1 MELLLVLT
9 YAALCYA
16 IFKIFRIPVNQW
28 TLVTA
33 VLGGAFGLALLFI
46 TMAYNHP
53 FSTNTRIYFAV
64 TPVLPGVRGRVIE
77 VPVEDRTNQHLE
89 AGEVLFK
96 IDPKPYEYIVA
107 QKRAGLADAEANV
120 AQLKASVDQAS
131 AVTGKANAQLQL
143 AQENYDS
150 QLTLFQKNVVAK
162 ATLDTATRNFDAAKQ
177 TVAEAAAAEDR
188 TRQAFGAT
196 VDGEHSVIVRL
207 RNELADAQYD
217 LDQTIVR
224 APTGGFVTELV
235 LRPGVYV
242 VPAPFRPAM
251 IFVNDSHRDRALV
264 AAFQQN
270 TLQRVRPGNEGE
282 VLFKGIPGRVF
293 KAKVRLVIDAI
304 ASGQLQTTGT
314 LVNVEGPP
322 TGDRALAVLDLVDD
336 VSGYQVPLGSEGE
349 AAIYTEH
356 FHELSLLRKILLRM
370 RSWQNYVFLE
380 GHGGGGGGSG
390 GHH

>member
-64 TPVLPGVRGRVIE
+64 TPVLPGVKGRVIE

-207 RNELADAQYD
+207 RNELARCSIRSGPDHCSSPD
-217 LDQTIVR
+217 RRLCHR
-224 APTGGFVTELV
+224 AG
-235 LRPGVYV
+235 
-242 VPAPFRPAM
+242 
-251 IFVNDSHRDRALV
+251 I
-264 AAFQQN
+264 AA
-270 TLQRVRPGNEGE
+270 
-282 VLFKGIPGRVF
+282 GRVC
-293 KAKVRLVIDAI
+293 
-304 ASGQLQTTGT
+304 
-314 LVNVEGPP
+314 GP
-322 TGDRALAVLDLVDD
+322 GAVPSSHDFR
-336 VSGYQVPLGSEGE
+336 QRQP
-349 AAIYTEH
+349 
-356 FHELSLLRKILLRM
+356 
-370 RSWQNYVFLE
+370 
-380 GHGGGGGGSG
+380 
-390 GHH
+390 